1 MPTDLH
7 TGQEKS
13 WMKKITFSYVSNTY
27 EMCIRDRAVTGAYYD
42 VPMGEVQKPGKI
54 RDTFIGLSTESA
66 ALGKKL
72 GVEFPEDP
80 VSYNLKVI
88 DKLDP
93 ESTASMQKDLARG
106 HDSEIQGLLF
116 DMIAAAE
123 EQGIDIPTYRMV
135 AEKFK
140 ESNH

>member
-1 MPTDLH
+1 M
-7 TGQEKS
+7 
-13 WMKKITFSYVSNTY
+13 
-27 EMCIRDRAVTGAYYD
+27 AVTGAYYD

-54 RDTFIGLSTESA
+54 RDCYRLSTESA

-93 ESTASMQKDLARG
+93 ESTASTKKTWHADTTRKYW
-106 HDSEIQGLLF
+106 GLLF

-123 EQGIDIPTYRMV
+123 ERDIDIPTYRMV

-140 ESNH
+140 KNLIININPIWE

>member
-1 MPTDLH
+1 M
-7 TGQEKS
+7 
-13 WMKKITFSYVSNTY
+13 
-27 EMCIRDRAVTGAYYD
+27 AVTGAYYD

-93 ESTASMQKDLARG
+93 EVPLLCKKTWHADTTRKYRDCSST
-106 HDSEIQGLLF
+106 
-116 DMIAAAE
+116 
-123 EQGIDIPTYRMV
+123 
-135 AEKFK
+135 
-140 ESNH
+140 